1 MSAQTDGHFCL
12 IALECLPMIVVF
24 KQNANDNLFII
35 YGARNYTVHRPV
47 G

>member
-1 MSAQTDGHFCL
+1 MIAQTDGHFCL
-12 IALECLPMIVVF
+12 IALEGLPMIVVF
-24 KQNANDNLFII
+24 KQNANDNFI